1 MQVTLQMKR
10 KSAEE
15 KLRESRDRLY
25 LIADSVPALIAHV
38 DRQQRY
44 VFCNA
49 AYHEWFGVS
58 VKEVAGTHVGDMHG
72 AKAYQLM
79 QPYIDR
85 VLAGEQVEFEIELEH
100 RGKGP
105 RINTMTL
112 TPQCN
117 DQGQVIG
124 YCLLAT
130 DITELRE
137 AKALAEKKGKEL
149 AGALVRAERSN
160 RDLEQFTSICS
171 HDLKEPLRMI
181 RSYVDLLQK
190 RYDSLFDEKASTY
203 FHFIVQGVE
212 RMEMLIEDLLKYSR
226 LEAPDELKKRV
237 DMQSLLNQVL
247 ANLGPAIC
255 RNKAIITS
263 DPLPEVDGYAIQLI
277 QVLQNLIGNALKF
290 RKKEHPP
297 VIHISAERR
306 KREWKFGVRD
316 NGIGIAPGHDAE
328 IFEIFQRLHP
338 RKEYPGTGIGLSV
351 CMKIIEHHGGRIW
364 YESQLE
370 EGTTFYFTLP
380 VEKK

>member
-1 MQVTLQMKR
+1 MKR
-10 KSAEE
+10 KTAEE
-15 KLRESRDRLY
+15 KIRESRDRLH
-25 LIADSVPALIAHV
+25 LIADSVPALIAYV

-49 AYHEWFGVS
+49 AYHEWFGVP
-58 VKEVAGTHVGDMHG
+58 VKEVAGTPVGDMHG
-72 AKAYQLM
+72 AKASQLM

-85 VLAGEQVEFEIELEH
+85 VLAGAQVEFEIELEH
-100 RGKGP
+100 RGKGL
-105 RINTMTL
+105 RINKTTL
-112 TPQCN
+112 TPHI
-117 DQGQVIG
+117 DEQGQVIG
-124 YCLLAT
+124 YCLLST
-130 DITELRE
+130 DITELKE

-149 AGALVRAERSN
+149 TRALVRAERSN

-181 RSYVDLLQK
+181 RSYIDLLHK
-190 RYDSLFDEKASTY
+190 RYGSLFDEKAATY

-237 DMQSLLNQVL
+237 DMQSLLNQAL
-247 ANLGPAIC
+247 ANLGPSISQNNAT
-255 RNKAIITS
+255 ITS
-263 DPLPEVDGYAIQLI
+263 DPLPEVDGYDIQLI

-290 RKKEHPP
+290 RKKERPP
-297 VIHISAERR
+297 VIHVSVERR
-306 KREWKFGVRD
+306 INEWRFGVSD
-316 NGIGIAPGHDAE
+316 NGIGIAPGHGEE
-328 IFEIFQRLHP
+328 IFEAFQRLHS

-364 YESQLE
+364 YESRVG

-380 VEKK
+380 LQTI

>member
-1 MQVTLQMKR
+1 MKR
-10 KSAEE
+10 TISEG

-25 LIADSVPALIAHV
+25 LIADSVPVLIAYV

-49 AYHEWFGVS
+49 SYQEWFGIS

-72 AKAYQLM
+72 AKAYQVM
-79 QPYIDR
+79 QPYVDR
-85 VLAGEQVEFEIELEH
+85 VLAGEQVEFEIELQH
-100 RGKGP
+100 RGKGS
-105 RINTMTL
+105 RITNTTL
-112 TPQCN
+112 TPHLNEQE
-117 DQGQVIG
+117 QVIG
-124 YCLLAT
+124 YCVLST
-130 DITELRE
+130 DITDLME

-149 AGALVRAERSN
+149 TKALERTERSN

-181 RSYVDLLQK
+181 RSYADLLQK
-190 RYDSLFDEKASTY
+190 RYGLLFDEKAATY

-247 ANLGPAIC
+247 VNLGPSISQNNATV
-255 RNKAIITS
+255 TS
-263 DPLPEVDGYAIQLI
+263 DPLPVVDGYDIQLI

-290 RKKEHPP
+290 RKKERPP
-297 VIHISAERR
+297 LIHVSVERR
-306 KREWKFGVRD
+306 VNEWRFGVSD
-316 NGIGIAPGHDAE
+316 NGIGIAPGHDE
-328 IFEIFQRLHP
+328 EVFEAFQRLHS

-364 YESQLE
+364 YESRIG

-380 VEKK
+380 LQTT